1 MAKQP
6 KMDGAWKQQGQD
18 TALQNGGREKKG
30 GERERERERETLAV
44 QLSGLYLP
52 ALFTTVF
59 TLGIGQTDYPPLFFF
74 FFQV

>member
-1 MAKQP
+1 MEAARS
-6 KMDGAWKQQGQD
+6 GHS
-18 TALQNGGREKKG
+18 TAERREGKKG
-30 GERERERERETLAV
+30 ESERERERERETLAV

-74 FFQV
+74 FFFQV